1 MKFVISAYYLFSYIF
16 NLILNNLLDNKI
28 LFYNELL
35 RFHNRIAASNL
46 TYCKIF

>member
-16 NLILNNLLDNKI
+16 NHTPNNLLYNKI

-35 RFHNRIAASNL
+35 RFHDRIAASNL
-46 TYCKIF
+46 T

>member
-16 NLILNNLLDNKI
+16 NCAISNLLRNKI

-35 RFHNRIAASNL
+35 RFHDRVAASNL
-46 TYCKIF
+46 T